1 MAVRGGE
8 TGKGIK
14 LNKDGTVPKKNRRK
28 TPAPQHRG
36 IESPP
41 VTQIKVGNGSV
52 RDLLRFIAGNK
63 EIKVLKGDKAISN
76 DEKEILMQKGRENAS
91 KVSSMAGEY
100 AQKYSNRLTPSD
112 FDIARQNM
120 RQPRNMG
127 LSGASAGEDFIYP
140 ENEIEPRTV
149 IQGGSPVNPMLE
161 RGRAEA
167 GRSGGPTVPNR
178 TASRRPPVE
187 MPFGENPN
195 RAQIDPQQYRSPS
208 VIPAPERPEPLKYNP
223 YDKPQQRGVV
233 PEAAMNVSRAQD
245 ARQYGMLGGVDEDR
259 NRAYTA
265 SQQFAPLIDDDLRQM
280 GQGGGPFA
288 YGGAVKKKKKKK
300 KLAKGGKV
308 SSYNY

>member
-28 TPAPQHRG
+28 TPAPRDRG
-36 IESPP
+36 IESSP
-41 VTQIKVGNGSV
+41 VTQIKVGNGSI
-52 RDLLRFIAGNK
+52 RDLLSFIGGNDD
-63 EIKVLKGDKAISN
+63 IKVIKGKKAIAQN
-76 DEKEILMQKGRENAS
+76 EKEILRARANEKVTGYYNA
-91 KVSSMAGEY
+91 VSGMAGDVAKEKM
-100 AQKYSNRLTPSD
+100 AKLSPSR
-112 FDIARQNM
+112 FDTIRQSM
-120 RQPRNMG
+120 
-127 LSGASAGEDFIYP
+127 
-140 ENEIEPRTV
+140 IEPRDMGLAGDNIISTNNFGIDNIV
-149 IQGGSPVNPMLE
+149 EPEAIQGGPPVNPMLE

-167 GRSGGPTVPNR
+167 GRSAGPTVPNR

-195 RAQIDPQQYRSPS
+195 RTQIDPQQYRSPS

-245 ARQYGMLGGVDEDR
+245 ARQYGMLGGIDEDR

-265 SQQFAPLIDDDLRQM
+265 AEQFAPLIDE
-280 GQGGGPFA
+280 
-288 YGGAVKKKKKKK
+288 
-300 KLAKGGKV
+300 GGKV